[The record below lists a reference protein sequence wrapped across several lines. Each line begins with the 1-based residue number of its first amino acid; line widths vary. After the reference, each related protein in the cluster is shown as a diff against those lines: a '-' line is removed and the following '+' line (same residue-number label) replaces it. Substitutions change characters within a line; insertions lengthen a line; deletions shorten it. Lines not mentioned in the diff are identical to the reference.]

1 MANNT
6 NGLNELCICTSDDAC
21 RLQGCNALIKF
32 APCGSVDR
40 ANPIASAVDWAAF
53 QQPIDMTSFSMD
65 RSVNTEKFR
74 VIGSCDE
81 FTKVNGRTWS
91 ISGDLY
97 FCADDFA
104 QCLIAEEGCELDFSF
119 EPCGVDDPENEP
131 VFYGSAVVSSYS
143 MSVSPDDF
151 ISASFSLEG
160 QGQLYRANFCTALNP
175 GGADGD
181 PTTPELNQAEKV
193 AVGADGQ
200 DGLNGANGAD
210 GQDGADGTNG
220 IDGIPLKAA

>member
-1 MANNT
+1 MANIT
-6 NGLNELCICTSDDAC
+6 ENELCVCTSEDAC

-32 APCGSVDR
+32 APCGTINRDD
-40 ANPIASAVDWAAF
+40 PTDVDWAAF
-53 QQPIDMTSFSMD
+53 QQPVDLTSFSMD

-81 FTKVNGRTWS
+81 FTKVNGRTWN

-119 EPCGVDDPENEP
+119 EPCGVDDPANEP

-143 MSVSPDDF
+143 MTVSPDDF

-160 QGQLYRANFCTALNP
+160 QGQLYRANFCDTLNTP
-175 GGADGD
+175 L
-181 PTTPELNQAEKV
+181 TTGE
-193 AVGADGQ
+193 
-200 DGLNGANGAD
+200 
-210 GQDGADGTNG
+210 
-220 IDGIPLKAA
+220 KAAVAETLNS